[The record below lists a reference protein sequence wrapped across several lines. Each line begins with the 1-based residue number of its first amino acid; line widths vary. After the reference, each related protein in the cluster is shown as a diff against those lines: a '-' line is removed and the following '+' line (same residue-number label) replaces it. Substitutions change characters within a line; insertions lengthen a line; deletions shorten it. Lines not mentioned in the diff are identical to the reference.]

1 MPEPGDPTARDL
13 RPAEAV
19 SPRLRWLLRLVL
31 GLFALLVVNSLALAA
46 VTFLEWRTGETL
58 QDEVYLWNVLIHL
71 FLGLLLIVP
80 TIAFG
85 LLHLAKARGLPN
97 RDAARVGYALF
108 VAALGLLAT
117 GVLLME
123 IEIAGVPLGIRGAG
137 LRDGVYW
144 LHVALPVV
152 AAWLFVIHRLAGPRI
167 RWKVGGRWAVAGVAF
182 AGAMVAWHAAH
193 RSPPLDPALGEA
205 SAWLDPSLA
214 RTATGEPLPLRTLQ
228 MNEYCLECH
237 EDTYHRWAQS
247 VHAMSSFNN
256 PAYAFSVRETRR
268 RAMEREQS
276 NADARFCAGCHDP
289 VPLLAGLIDDPRFD
303 DPHLDPHDPIGA
315 ASISC
320 TVCHSVVDVR
330 GTRGNAEFTVEES
343 PQYPFTFSES
353 PLLRWVNRQLVKAK
367 PSFHKRTYLKP
378 EIHHSGEFCATCHK
392 VFLPEELND
401 YRWLPGQNHWD
412 SFRLSGVSGHGV
424 ASWNYPAKAETDCN
438 GCHMPLR
445 AMDTPGV
452 LADFGAKRR
461 DGSDAATVRDHFFPG
476 ANTAIACLNELPE
489 CREIVEELAAF
500 NEGAIRL
507 DLFALRKGGAIDG
520 ELLGP
525 LRPERPSLARGERYL
540 LEAVVRTLRL
550 GHALTQGTADSN
562 ELWLDV
568 TLVDG
573 AGRVIGRS
581 GGMDASRSVDPWS
594 RFYNIFMLDREG
606 YRIDRRNPQD
616 IFVPLYDHQIPP
628 GAGDVTHLAFTVPA
642 DAISPITIDAAVRY
656 RKFDTH
662 YLRLFTGD
670 AACSNDLPIL
680 TLASDSVSLPIGGEA
695 GTLDAQP
702 SSRHAMWERYWDY
715 GIGLFR
721 QGERR
726 GVKGPLRQAEEA
738 FAAVESMGRAEGAIG
753 IARTALRDGRLE
765 DAANALRRAAAMDP
779 PALPWSIAWFSA
791 LVDRERGELAAAMAN
806 LRRLAAT
813 DFEEARA
820 RGFDFSKDDRLLR
833 MLADT
838 LLLQASAA
846 PDDSARREALD
857 DARQWIRQALALD
870 VQNAESWYVLAQI
883 EQAAGHEAAAAEALA
898 EHAKYKPDDNARD
911 RAVALARQ
919 RYPAANHAAEAVV
932 VYDLQREGAF
942 GLEPPSA
949 SASDAPST
957 QASAEPTP

>member
-1 MPEPGDPTARDL
+1 
-13 RPAEAV
+13 
-19 SPRLRWLLRLVL
+19 
-31 GLFALLVVNSLALAA
+31 
-46 VTFLEWRTGETL
+46 
-58 QDEVYLWNVLIHL
+58 
-71 FLGLLLIVP
+71 
-80 TIAFG
+80 
-85 LLHLAKARGLPN
+85 
-97 RDAARVGYALF
+97 
-108 VAALGLLAT
+108 
-117 GVLLME
+117 
-123 IEIAGVPLGIRGAG
+123 
-137 LRDGVYW
+137 
-144 LHVALPVV
+144 
-152 AAWLFVIHRLAGPRI
+152 
-167 RWKVGGRWAVAGVAF
+167 
-182 AGAMVAWHAAH
+182 
-193 RSPPLDPALGEA
+193 
-205 SAWLDPSLA
+205 
-214 RTATGEPLPLRTLQ
+214 

-268 RAMEREQS
+268 RALEREQS

-378 EIHHSGEFCATCHK
+378 EIHHTGAFCATCHK

-445 AMDTPGV
+445 AMGTPGV

-461 DGSDAATVRDHFFPG
+461 EGADAATVRDHFFPG
-476 ANTAIACLNELPE
+476 ANPAIACLNELPQ
-489 CREIVEELAAF
+489 CREIVDELAAF
-500 NEGAIRL
+500 NDDAIRL
-507 DLFALRKGGAIDG
+507 DLFALRRGGEIDG
-520 ELLGP
+520 ELIGP
-525 LRPERPSLARGERYL
+525 LRPERPSLVPGERYL
-540 LEAVVRTLRL
+540 LEAVVRTLRI
-550 GHALTQGTADSN
+550 GHSLTQGTADSN

-573 AGRVIGRS
+573 AGRVVGRS

-594 RFYNIFMLDREG
+594 RFFNVFMLDREG
-606 YRIDRRNPQD
+606 RRIDRRNPQD
-616 IFVPLYDHQIPP
+616 IFTPLYDHQIPP
-628 GAGDVTHLAFTVPA
+628 GAGDVTHLAFTVPP
-642 DAISPITIDAAVRY
+642 DAVSPITIEAAVRY

-662 YLRLFTGD
+662 YLRMFTGD

-680 TLASDSVSLPIGGEA
+680 TLATDTVSLPIGDGAIVPGAEQSPRPA
-695 GTLDAQP
+695 K
-702 SSRHAMWERYWDY
+702 WERYWDY

-726 GVKGPLRQAEEA
+726 GVKGPLLQAEEA
-738 FAAVESMGRAEGAIG
+738 FAVVESLGRAEGAIG
-753 IARTALRDGRLE
+753 IARSALRDGRLD
-765 DAANALRRAAAMDP
+765 DAAAALSMRGGDGSAGV
-779 PALPWSIAWFSA
+779 A
-791 LVDRERGELAAAMAN
+791 LVDRVVLGARRSRAGRTRRGDGESASPCRDRLRGGPEPRLRLLEGRSPASHACRHAAAAGVRGERCVGSRGKARRGAN
-806 LRRLAAT
+806 VDRGS
-813 DFEEARA
+813 ARA
-820 RGFDFSKDDRLLR
+820 RR
-833 MLADT
+833 AE
-838 LLLQASAA
+838 
-846 PDDSARREALD
+846 RRELVRACAD
-857 DARQWIRQALALD
+857 RAGRRIR
-870 VQNAESWYVLAQI
+870 
-883 EQAAGHEAAAAEALA
+883 GGRRRALA

-919 RYPAANHAAEAVV
+919 RYPAANHAAEPVV

-942 GLEPPSA
+942 GLASSSEQESSEVSTHASTEPRP
-949 SASDAPST
+949 
-957 QASAEPTP
+957 

>member
-1 MPEPGDPTARDL
+1 MPAID
-13 RPAEAV
+13 RPLERSSRSADAV
-19 SPRLRWLLRLVL
+19 SPRLRWLLRVVL

-46 VTFLEWRTGETL
+46 VTFVEWRTGAAL
-58 QDEVYLWNVLIHL
+58 QGQAYLWNVLLHL
-71 FLGLLLIVP
+71 FLGLLLVVP

-85 LLHLAKARGLPN
+85 VLHMLKARGLPN

-108 VAALGLLAT
+108 AAAIGLLAT

-123 IEIAGVPLGIRGAG
+123 VEVAGIELGVRRAGGREV
-137 LRDGVYW
+137 VYW
-144 LHVALPVV
+144 MHVALPVV
-152 AAWLFVIHRLAGPRI
+152 VAWLFTIHRLAGPRI
-167 RWKVGGRWAVAGVAF
+167 RWKVGGRWAIAGVVF
-182 AGAMVAWHAAH
+182 AGAMLLWHVAD
-193 RSPPLDPALGEA
+193 RPKPLDPTIGEA

-268 RAMEREQS
+268 RALDREQS

-353 PLLRWVNRQLVKAK
+353 PLLRWVNRQLIKAK
-367 PSFHKRTYLKP
+367 PAFHKQTYLKP
-378 EIHHSGEFCATCHK
+378 EIHHSGAFCATCHK

-445 AMDTPGV
+445 TPGEPGV
-452 LADFGAKRR
+452 LADFGAKVR
-461 DGSDAATVRDHFFPG
+461 DGSGLAKVKDHLFPG
-476 ANTAIACLNELPE
+476 ANPAIACLNELPE
-489 CREIVEELAAF
+489 CRQLVEELEAF

-520 ELLGP
+520 ELVAP
-525 LRPERPSLARGERYL
+525 LRPEVPALEPGERYL

-568 TLVDG
+568 VLTDG
-573 AGRVIGRS
+573 TGRVLGRS

-616 IFVPLYDHQIPP
+616 IFTPLYDHQIPP

-642 DAISPITIDAAVRY
+642 DAVSPITIDAAVRY

-662 YLRLFTGD
+662 YLRMFTGD

-680 TLASDSVSLPIGGEA
+680 TLASDSLSLPIA
-695 GTLDAQP
+695 PQP
-702 SSRHAMWERYWDY
+702 PTTVMASSLPPAWERYQDY
-715 GIGLFR
+715 AIGLFR

-726 GVKGPLRQAEEA
+726 GVKGPLRQADEA
-738 FAAVESMGRAEGAIG
+738 FAVVESMGRAEGTLG
-753 IARTALRDGRLE
+753 LARTALREGRIE
-765 DAANALRRAAAMDP
+765 EAAAALRRAASMDP

-791 LVDRERGELAAAMAN
+791 LVDRERGEFDAALAN

-833 MLADT
+833 ALADT
-838 LLLQASAA
+838 LLLSASRE
-846 PDDSARREALD
+846 DDGTARDATLVEARRWVRAALD
-857 DARQWIRQALALD
+857 LD
-870 VQNAESWYVLAQI
+870 VQNFESWYVLAQI
-883 EQAAGHEAAAAEALA
+883 EQAAGDAAAAEEALA

-911 RAVALARQ
+911 R
-919 RYPAANHAAEAVV
+919 
-932 VYDLQREGAF
+932 
-942 GLEPPSA
+942 
-949 SASDAPST
+949 
-957 QASAEPTP
+957 